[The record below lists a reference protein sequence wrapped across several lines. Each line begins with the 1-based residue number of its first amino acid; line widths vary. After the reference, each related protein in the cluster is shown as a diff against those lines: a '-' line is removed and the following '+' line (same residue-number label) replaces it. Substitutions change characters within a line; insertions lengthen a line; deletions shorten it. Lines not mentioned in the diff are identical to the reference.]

1 MEMLKGPPLPV
12 IGPKQEPAFGLNTG
26 WKTST
31 VETVLL
37 KLVTI
42 RFVIPSV
49 PSSVP
54 VPKWT
59 SLTVTPVWPKKGLLG
74 KTISTTAA
82 LMAADTLGAKAAL
95 QANNPTKHPA
105 VQRRFFFRCILS
117 LSLSLSLYQEN
128 FEFRHGP
135 TRLAWTS

>member
-12 IGPKQEPAFGLNTG
+12 IGPKQEAAFGLNTG

-31 VETVLL
+31 VETVSL
-37 KLVTI
+37 KLVTT

-54 VPKWT
+54 VPKRT

-82 LMAADTLGAKAAL
+82 LMAADSLGAKAAL

-117 LSLSLSLYQEN
+117 
-128 FEFRHGP
+128 
-135 TRLAWTS
+135 